1 MTLLHEDGTFQH
13 VFRLHICYLAYFSS
27 KAKLGVVITPHFSFR
42 GKGAFIND
50 NDDKNISLHEGG
62 IF

>member
-50 NDDKNISLHEGG
+50 NNAKNKRLNEDDT
-62 IF
+62 F